1 MITNRGRSTKRPK
14 SPSPELDEEE
24 GGSSGGSTGTG
35 GGLVIANRQDSLN
48 NFLDDEEGDG
58 LDDEVE
64 GLKTEEEETMAL
76 LIDRRLLHKDF
87 ILDKFTL
94 ALVYFRKVCKPALTC
109 LVGGDEVLS
118 FWLSGWQGR
127 SSVELRV
134 IDQVL

>member
-1 MITNRGRSTKRPK
+1 MISNQSRGSTTSFDIKRNKMGGSSKRPAAK

-35 GGLVIANRQDSLN
+35 GGLVIANRHDSLN
-48 NFLDDEEGDG
+48 NYLDDEEGEG
-58 LDDEVE
+58 LDDEVD

-94 ALVYFRKVCKPALTC
+94 ALVYFRKVSI
-109 LVGGDEVLS
+109 VD
-118 FWLSGWQGR
+118 W
-127 SSVELRV
+127 
-134 IDQVL
+134 